1 MKENPM
7 LSIYEVLFKARR
19 KISSIFW
26 GYVYRCGFKSF
37 GEKSSIFKPDILQG
51 IKYISVGSHS
61 HMQPGAWLLA
71 LKNDDSE
78 PALSICNNVYIGRY
92 AHIVSVR
99 RVTICDDV
107 LIADKVYIS
116 DNIHQYKDVC
126 VPIKN
131 QPVVFKKQVTIGS
144 GAWLGEN
151 VCVIGASVGKN
162 SVIAANS
169 VVTKD
174 IPDYC
179 VAAGVPARVIKQ
191 YNFEKHK
198 WESVQ

>member
-1 MKENPM
+1 MKGIAM
-7 LSIYEVLFKARR
+7 LSIYELLFKIKR
-19 KISSIFW
+19 KVYSVILYNI
-26 GYVYRCGFKSF
+26 YRCSFKSF
-37 GEKSSIFKPDILQG
+37 GVKSSIYKPDLIQG
-51 IKYISVGSHS
+51 INYISIGSHS

-78 PALSICNNVYIGRY
+78 PILNICNNVYIGRY

-99 RVTICDDV
+99 DVTICDDV

-126 VPIKN
+126 TPIKN
-131 QPVVFKKQVTIGS
+131 QPVVFKKQVIIGR

-151 VCVIGASVGKN
+151 VCVIGACVGKN

-179 VAAGVPARVIKQ
+179 VAAGIPAKVIKK
-191 YNFEKHK
+191 YNFTHNE
-198 WESVQ
+198 WERV